1 MHNEDVV
8 RVYQNVE
15 CRMSNVELRYSII
28 LTIIKRRSVA
38 TAIIR
43 QYSFVISQ
51 LLGLRVGV
59 NRRWERFLAAMSCH
73 HIISRLESRSH
84 DQLIEKL
91 R

>member
-1 MHNEDVV
+1 MNIEDVV

-59 NRRWERFLAAMSCH
+59 NRRWERFLAAIFDTWIKSF
-73 HIISRLESRSH
+73 RGWKPLP
-84 DQLIEKL
+84 QVN
-91 R
+91 